1 MENYIPFLI
10 RLKKDTEKSVSFFES
25 VYKPSYVENGHLSRL
40 PVTRKL
46 QRPTLGHDGQPYNP
60 MCGLASDGVYR
71 ASSVTRGAVSSY
83 LAFPPLPENWRFISV
98 ALSLESPPPDVIRHP
113 ALRSSD
119 FPHLK
124 PFGTNRRDHSTDSKL
139 ILSFIYSFV
148 KNQTLK

>member
-46 QRPTLGHDGQPYNP
+46 QRPTLRHDGQPYRL

-71 ASSVTRGAVSSY
+71 ASSVTRRAVSSY
-83 LAFPPLPENWRFISV
+83 LAFPPLPEKLAVYFCCTILRVTSTGRYP
-98 ALSLESPPPDVIRHP
+98 ASCPMKLGLSSPV
-113 ALRSSD
+113 
-119 FPHLK
+119 
-124 PFGTNRRDHSTDSKL
+124 PFRLNGRDHL
-139 ILSFIYSFV
+139 CYSP
-148 KNQTLK
+148 

>member
-60 MCGLASDGVYR
+60 MCGRASDGVYR

-113 ALRSSD
+113 AL
-119 FPHLK
+119 
-124 PFGTNRRDHSTDSKL
+124 
-139 ILSFIYSFV
+139 
-148 KNQTLK
+148 